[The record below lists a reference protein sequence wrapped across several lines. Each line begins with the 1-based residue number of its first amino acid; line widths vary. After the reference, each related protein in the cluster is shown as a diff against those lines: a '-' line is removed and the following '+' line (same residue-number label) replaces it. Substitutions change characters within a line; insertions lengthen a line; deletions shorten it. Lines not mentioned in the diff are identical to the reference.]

1 MKNIYAA
8 FAKNTV
14 FANISFLI
22 ILFAGLLAAT
32 HMIKETFP
40 EFSLDMIRIDVDYP
54 GADPEEVEE
63 GISLKIEEAIESVDG
78 IKQYTTTSAEGHA
91 NVIIEVKENYDLY
104 EVLDRVRSQ
113 VNGIATFPADAEK
126 PIISEML
133 HRELVVL
140 MSIYGD
146 MSERRL
152 KEWGGRL
159 EDELKA
165 LPGIS
170 QVMTFGTRDYEISIE
185 VSEERLRQ
193 YGLTFD
199 QVAAAVARSNLN
211 LAGGT
216 IRTKDEQIRLRT
228 VGRKYTGKDLSDI
241 VVLAGPAGEVITLD
255 RIATIRDDFVE
266 DPFETTVNTKRAA
279 FVMVYKTAEEDSIAI
294 TEAVDR
300 YVADL
305 KPRLPEGAEIEILFR
320 TTDILKARM
329 NLLIKNGILGLILV
343 FGLLF
348 IFLNERL
355 SFWGG
360 MGIPIS
366 VAGALAIIWGMGETI
381 NMISLFAFIM
391 VLGIVVDDA
400 IVVGEAIYVHRKN
413 GDPPLAAAVNGVSE
427 VGMPVVAAVT
437 TSVAAF
443 LPLAFVSGIMG
454 KFIRIL
460 PIVVISCLAI
470 SLIECLLLMPAHLSH
485 LPEIKEDDD
494 KGKNP
499 LIRGLN
505 RFHARVSRGLEYF
518 VAHIYTPFLTKALR
532 WRYVSLCTAIA
543 MLMLSVGLMKSG
555 IMKFTVFP
563 EIDGFIMAANIEFPS
578 GTPPEVTRKAVK
590 LVDEALIRLGEKTKT
605 KTGEPMIKNHL
616 TMVGLTAGEWPT
628 IGPNFGGVQAI
639 MLESE
644 KRGIHSK
651 DLMVAWE
658 KEIGTIP
665 GVKSITFEGMQAGPP
680 GKPIEIWVQ
689 GYDMDEILAAAD
701 SLMKRLGKFDGV
713 YEITSDFNPG
723 QTELRL
729 VLKPEARTLGLTVA
743 DLARQVN
750 SGYFGNEAVRLQRGE
765 EDVRIKVRYP
775 KEERSHLSDVD
786 NIRIRTPEGYEVPL
800 LSVADVS
807 FAPGYSK
814 ITRTDGMR
822 RVMVSANVD
831 NRRANA
837 NEIMA
842 ELNGSYF
849 PALHQEHP
857 DLRLTLQG
865 EQKKSRES
873 FGSLAIGFPLAILG
887 IFVIIATMFRSYAQP
902 LIIMFTVPFGIIGGV
917 LGHLFLGYDLA
928 IMSVFGMVAL
938 AGVVV
943 NDAIVLIERINENLA
958 EGMDF
963 FDAVTRGGARRFRA
977 IFLTTASTVGG
988 LTPLI
993 LETDL
998 QAKFMIPMAISL
1010 AAGVTFA
1017 TVLTLIL
1024 IPCLL
1029 TILNDMRRAV
1039 YYLKN
1044 GVWPGRRDVEPARD
1058 RHVDRLRPRPE
1069 EQLGAPL
1076 PQPVD
1081 AAPMSHPLSRGV

>member
-775 KEERSHLSDVD
+775 KVRTGVFQDHQDRRHAPGHGVGQRGQQASQRKRNHGRAQWQLFPGAPPRAPGPAPHASGRTEKIAGILRQPRHRLSPGNPRHL
-786 NIRIRTPEGYEVPL
+786 RHHRHHVPL
-800 LSVADVS
+800 LCPAADHHVHRAFRHHRRGARPFVS
-807 FAPGYSK
+807 RLRSGHHERVRHGGPGW
-814 ITRTDGMR
+814 
-822 RVMVSANVD
+822 
-831 NRRANA
+831 
-837 NEIMA
+837 
-842 ELNGSYF
+842 
-849 PALHQEHP
+849 
-857 DLRLTLQG
+857 
-865 EQKKSRES
+865 
-873 FGSLAIGFPLAILG
+873 
-887 IFVIIATMFRSYAQP
+887 
-902 LIIMFTVPFGIIGGV
+902 
-917 LGHLFLGYDLA
+917 
-928 IMSVFGMVAL
+928 
-938 AGVVV
+938 
-943 NDAIVLIERINENLA
+943 
-958 EGMDF
+958 
-963 FDAVTRGGARRFRA
+963 RGGQRRHCAHRTYQRKPCRRHGLFR
-977 IFLTTASTVGG
+977 
-988 LTPLI
+988 
-993 LETDL
+993 
-998 QAKFMIPMAISL
+998 
-1010 AAGVTFA
+1010 
-1017 TVLTLIL
+1017 
-1024 IPCLL
+1024 
-1029 TILNDMRRAV
+1029 RRH
-1039 YYLKN
+1039 
-1044 GVWPGRRDVEPARD
+1044 PGRRAALPGHFPYHRKHGWRADAADSGNRPPGKIHDPHGHLPGCGRGVCHRADADPHPVFAD
-1058 RHVDRLRPRPE
+1058 HPKRH
-1069 EQLGAPL
+1069 APGGLL
-1076 PQPVD
+1076 PQKRGM
-1081 AAPMSHPLSRGV
+1081 ARAPRRGTRTRPPCGQAPSPAGGTTRSAPAPASGCGAHVASAIQGSLGGRLCKPRNKSPSRII